1 MASKKSKQKL
11 AIVLIF
17 ALIVGCIPTK
27 MVKTE
32 KVNSN
37 LLKNLEVH
45 CYEMPDKKE
54 ISYENAVTI
63 DVETVSV
70 EKPKVDTP
78 TIETAE
84 TETAEV
90 ETPTAETPV
99 LETPENETS
108 NSEFAYKI
116 KIAAKENYSFEEK
129 QCIEVKVHGKAIQIM
144 SENDGYYFVVDNL
157 EQEIVMV
164 LYIKAKLQPTPTV
177 SPTSTSIPTITPT
190 VTPTIT
196 PTATPTVTPTITPTA
211 TPTVTP
217 TITPTATPTVTPTIT
232 PTVMPATPSTEP
244 TLSPQ
249 VTKEPIVT
257 QIPQPK
263 WEITNDKITLSAAV
277 KVKTNKKKG
286 IYVPKIK
293 SSQKINIEYDK
304 TSYSLLYKA
313 NNNLVKIRKDG
324 VIKAVKEGKCT
335 ITVMLCD
342 KNHAE
347 KIIDSKE
354 IIVNIK
360 PSIYVKYLSGK
371 KYIVSG
377 GKKYRKKKGI
387 QIVIVG
393 TKKAHYLLYKKS
405 GKKYAVYGNKKWNS
419 TTIPSAKKTWIPL
432 AGGRYDF
439 VISMSKKNTNRS
451 NIIKWKAN

>member
-78 TIETAE
+78 TVETAE

-90 ETPTAETPV
+90 ETPG
-99 LETPENETS
+99 NETS

-129 QCIEVKVHGKAIQIM
+129 QCIDVKVHGKVIQIM

-177 SPTSTSIPTITPT
+177 SPTVTPTITPTVTPTITPT

-217 TITPTATPTVTPTIT
+217 TITPTVI
-232 PTVMPATPSTEP
+232 PATPSTEP

-263 WEITNDKITLSAAV
+263 WEITNDKITLGAAV

-286 IYVPKIK
+286 CN
-293 SSQKINIEYDK
+293 Q
-304 TSYSLLYKA
+304 
-313 NNNLVKIRKDG
+313 
-324 VIKAVKEGKCT
+324 
-335 ITVMLCD
+335 
-342 KNHAE
+342 
-347 KIIDSKE
+347 
-354 IIVNIK
+354 
-360 PSIYVKYLSGK
+360 
-371 KYIVSG
+371 
-377 GKKYRKKKGI
+377 
-387 QIVIVG
+387 
-393 TKKAHYLLYKKS
+393 
-405 GKKYAVYGNKKWNS
+405 
-419 TTIPSAKKTWIPL
+419 
-432 AGGRYDF
+432 
-439 VISMSKKNTNRS
+439 
-451 NIIKWKAN
+451 

>member
-78 TIETAE
+78 TVETAK

-90 ETPTAETPV
+90 ETPG
-99 LETPENETS
+99 NETS

-129 QCIEVKVHGKAIQIM
+129 QCIEVKVHGKVIQIM

-177 SPTSTSIPTITPT
+177 SPTVTPTITPTVTPTITPTITPT

-217 TITPTATPTVTPTIT
+217 TITPTVI
-232 PTVMPATPSTEP
+232 PATPSTEP

-263 WEITNDKITLSAAV
+263 WEITNDKITLGAAV

-293 SSQKINIEYDK
+293 SLQKINIKYDK

-313 NNNLVKIRKDG
+313 NNNLVKIRKDR

-439 VISMSKKNTNRS
+439 VISTSKKNTNRS

>member
-78 TIETAE
+78 TVETAE

-90 ETPTAETPV
+90 ETPG
-99 LETPENETS
+99 NETS

-129 QCIEVKVHGKAIQIM
+129 QCIDVKVHGKVIQIM

-177 SPTSTSIPTITPT
+177 SPT
-190 VTPTIT
+190 
-196 PTATPTVTPTITPTA
+196 
-211 TPTVTP
+211 
-217 TITPTATPTVTPTIT
+217 VTPTIT
-232 PTVMPATPSTEP
+232 PTVIPATPSTEP

-263 WEITNDKITLSAAV
+263 WEITNDKITLGAAV

-293 SSQKINIEYDK
+293 SLQKINIKYDK

-439 VISMSKKNTNRS
+439 VISTSKKNTNRS

>member
-78 TIETAE
+78 TVETAE

-90 ETPTAETPV
+90 ETPG
-99 LETPENETS
+99 NETS

-129 QCIEVKVHGKAIQIM
+129 QCIDVKVHGKVIQIM

-177 SPTSTSIPTITPT
+177 SPTVTPTITPTVTPTITPT

-196 PTATPTVTPTITPTA
+196 PTATPTVTPTITPT
-211 TPTVTP
+211 V
-217 TITPTATPTVTPTIT
+217 I
-232 PTVMPATPSTEP
+232 PATPSTEP

-263 WEITNDKITLSAAV
+263 WEITNDKITLGAAV

-286 IYVPKIK
+286 IYVPKI
-293 SSQKINIEYDK
+293 
-304 TSYSLLYKA
+304 
-313 NNNLVKIRKDG
+313 
-324 VIKAVKEGKCT
+324 
-335 ITVMLCD
+335 
-342 KNHAE
+342 
-347 KIIDSKE
+347 
-354 IIVNIK
+354 
-360 PSIYVKYLSGK
+360 
-371 KYIVSG
+371 
-377 GKKYRKKKGI
+377 
-387 QIVIVG
+387 
-393 TKKAHYLLYKKS
+393 
-405 GKKYAVYGNKKWNS
+405 
-419 TTIPSAKKTWIPL
+419 
-432 AGGRYDF
+432 
-439 VISMSKKNTNRS
+439 
-451 NIIKWKAN
+451 

>member
-1 MASKKSKQKL
+1 MASKRSKQKL
-11 AIVLIF
+11 AIVLVF

-32 KVNSN
+32 KANSD
-37 LLKNLEVH
+37 LLKNLKVH
-45 CYEMPDKKE
+45 CYEMPDKKQ
-54 ISYENAVTI
+54 ISYENAITI
-63 DVETVSV
+63 DVETISV
-70 EKPKVDTP
+70 EKPRVDTP
-78 TIETAE
+78 TIETVE

-90 ETPTAETPV
+90 ETTTPETPALETPTAETPA
-99 LETPENETS
+99 LETPGNETS
-108 NSEFAYKI
+108 NSEFAYKL
-116 KIAAKENYSFEEK
+116 KIAAKENYSFERQPYITVSGKE
-129 QCIEVKVHGKAIQIM
+129 IEIM
-144 SENDGYYFVVDNL
+144 PENDGYYFVVDNL

-164 LYIKAKLQPTPTV
+164 LYVKAKLQPTPTV
-177 SPTSTSIPTITPT
+177 SPTSTPTITPT

-196 PTATPTVTPTITPTA
+196 PTVI
-211 TPTVTP
+211 
-217 TITPTATPTVTPTIT
+217 
-232 PTVMPATPSTEP
+232 PATPSTEP

-263 WEITNDKITLSAAV
+263 WEIKNDKITLGAAV

-304 TSYSLLYKA
+304 TYYSLLYKA
-313 NNNLVKIRKDG
+313 NNNLVKISKDG

-342 KNHAE
+342 KNHTE

-393 TKKAHYLLYKKS
+393 TKKAHYLLYKKR

-439 VISMSKKNTNRS
+439 VISTSKKNTNCS

>member
-78 TIETAE
+78 TVETAE

-90 ETPTAETPV
+90 ETPG
-99 LETPENETS
+99 NETS

-129 QCIEVKVHGKAIQIM
+129 QCIDVKVHGKVIQIM
-144 SENDGYYFVVDNL
+144 SENDGYYLVVDNL

-177 SPTSTSIPTITPT
+177 SPT
-190 VTPTIT
+190 
-196 PTATPTVTPTITPTA
+196 
-211 TPTVTP
+211 
-217 TITPTATPTVTPTIT
+217 VTPTIT
-232 PTVMPATPSTEP
+232 PTVIPATPSTEP

-263 WEITNDKITLSAAV
+263 WEITNDKITLGAAV

-293 SSQKINIEYDK
+293 SLQKINIKYDK

-439 VISMSKKNTNRS
+439 VISTSKKNTNRS